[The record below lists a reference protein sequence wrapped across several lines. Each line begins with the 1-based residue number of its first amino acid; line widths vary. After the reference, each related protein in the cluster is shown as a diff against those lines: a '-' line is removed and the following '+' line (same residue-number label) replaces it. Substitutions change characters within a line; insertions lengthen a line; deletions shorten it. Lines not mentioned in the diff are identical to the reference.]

1 MDGYVP
7 NSVPQRRAH
16 VVFRLCPSS
25 GCVPLPAVACS
36 ASSCRRRLGGRVPS
50 VGSKGQK
57 PRKPNQ
63 HHLPP
68 VGSKE
73 NLDYEF
79 QQRRKEVFGGWP
91 LWLAAGILVLALVGW
106 LFVTI

>member
-7 NSVPQRRAH
+7 NIVPQHLAD
-16 VVFRLCPSS
+16 VVFRRCRDTRPS
-25 GCVPLPAVACS
+25 CS
-36 ASSCRRRLGGRVPS
+36 ASSRRHRLGGRVPG

>member
-1 MDGYVP
+1 M
-7 NSVPQRRAH
+7 
-16 VVFRLCPSS
+16 
-25 GCVPLPAVACS
+25 
-36 ASSCRRRLGGRVPS
+36 
-50 VGSKGQK
+50 GSKGQK

-79 QQRRKEVFGGWP
+79 KQRRKEVFGGWP
-91 LWLAAGILVLALVGW
+91 LWLAAGILVLALVDL